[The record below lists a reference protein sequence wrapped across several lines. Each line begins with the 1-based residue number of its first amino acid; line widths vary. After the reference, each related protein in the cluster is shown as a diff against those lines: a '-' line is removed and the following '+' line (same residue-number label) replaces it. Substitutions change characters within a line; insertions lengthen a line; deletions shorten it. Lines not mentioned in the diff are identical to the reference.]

1 MRIIYPSLP
10 YEPRT
15 VDPLWQPE
23 YEWACANGMN
33 GELYDLETNK
43 LFPRHNSSTK
53 ALYRGWMLS
62 ATEYSFLAQLTPLL
76 VTPEHYLASHH
87 ATGWYGA
94 IREFTFPSFFQAAA
108 QVPDFGVGHRYF
120 VKGLVKSFGAD
131 SVVASVEQW
140 GELCAKHE
148 LTDDEVLFVRQ
159 FTELEPDSE
168 QRFFVVAG
176 AAYGA
181 CGIKLPQ
188 ELLSV
193 LSCLAARP
201 FYSLDV
207 ARTIAGASIV
217 VEVGD
222 GQVSD
227 LKEWPLPD
235 FGNVVLRALAATTLP

>member
-10 YEPRT
+10 YEPQT

-23 YEWACANGMN
+23 YEWARANGMN
-33 GELYDLETNK
+33 GELFDLETNK
-43 LFPRHNSSTK
+43 LFPRYHGSAK

-62 ATEYSFLAQLTPLL
+62 ATEYSSLAQLTPLL

-87 ATGWYGA
+87 ATGWYNA
-94 IREFTFPSFFQAAA
+94 IREFTFPSVFQTATQA
-108 QVPDFGVGHRYF
+108 PDFDVGQRYF
-120 VKGLVKSFGAD
+120 VKGLVKSFGVD
-131 SVVASVEQW
+131 SVVTSVEQW
-140 GELCAKHE
+140 QELRTKHE

-159 FTELEPDSE
+159 FAELKPDSE

-181 CGIKLPQ
+181 CGAKLPQ
-188 ELLSV
+188 ELLPVISH
-193 LSCLAARP
+193 LAAQS

-207 ARTIAGASIV
+207 ARTIAGAFIV

-227 LKEWPLPD
+227 LKEWPLSD
-235 FGNVVLRALAATTLP
+235 FGDTVLRALAATNQP